1 MSMKRP
7 VAAVLALLTAVS
19 LLALHG
25 ALATAAPPAQSSVVG
40 SVPAQTPAV
49 DDGSVLSITTV
60 GNTVVAGGTFT
71 RAASRGGAMVT
82 RNSLM
87 AFDANTG
94 QLSSTFVPALNGR
107 VESVTPGPTAGTV
120 YVGGQFTT
128 VNGAPASHVALL
140 NVSTGQQV
148 AGFRAASTNG
158 LVNDLVLAGGRLY
171 AGGNF
176 TTAGGVAH
184 AGFAALN
191 ASTGALSPFMDL
203 QVSGHHN
210 DSGSGAQ
217 GAVGVRGL
225 DVTGDGSRMV
235 AIGNFKR
242 VDGLLRDQ
250 VVVVDL
256 TGTTSEVA
264 PDWNT
269 SRYSPYCFN
278 WAFDTYVR
286 GIDISPDGSY
296 FVISSTGGH
305 NTGTL
310 CDTAARFETFAT
322 GTNLQPTWVDYTGGD
337 TLWSVE
343 TTGEAVY
350 VGGHQRWMN
359 NPFASDSAGAGAVPR
374 PGIAALDPDT
384 GLPLRWNP
392 GRNPRGAAAFAL
404 HATDNGLWVGSDTE
418 WIGNFQYRRPR
429 LAFFPLAD
437 GAPVAEPAAPTLPGT
452 AYVGGRTGVTD
463 QRFLYRVNAGGPELG
478 SGDGGPNWA
487 ADNDTTSQFRN
498 GGSNSAGWNPV
509 PNVGASVPP
518 TAPRA
523 LFDSER
529 WDPGEAPEMD
539 WRFPVP
545 AGTPLQVRLYLSN
558 RCTCTSGVGQRV
570 FDVALDGNTVL
581 NDYDIVADTGDQVGI
596 MKSFDVVSDGA
607 VDIRL
612 GHVTEN
618 PLVNGIE
625 IMRTDVAAPPPNT
638 GNSLTAIPISSGGA
652 GAGQAA
658 DAGGIAWSNVRGA
671 FMLDETLY
679 YGKNDGYLYKRS
691 FDATTFGTEVRIDPY
706 NDPAWAGVSTGSGG
720 TFDGRISSFYSELPS
735 VTGMFYADGRIY
747 YTLQGQSPLYYR
759 TFSADSDIVG
769 PDRFEAPT
777 GRSWSGTG
785 GLFLANDTVYVASS
799 STGSLSS
806 VPFNAG
812 VPSGP
817 MTVVDDPAVSGN
829 DWRGRAVFLS
839 SEEPVAPNA
848 APTAAF
854 DQTCTGPT
862 CAFDAGAAGDTD
874 GTITSYAWDFGD
886 GETGTGANVSHTF
899 AAPGT
904 YQVSLEVTDDDGATD
919 VATANVTV
927 EQADPAGAVDFVGSD
942 AFQGNSTSPRV
953 TVPASVQAGDQMVLF
968 GSFGVLD
975 PGVTGPAGWTSV
987 GTQDSSSMTTRV
999 WTKTATAADAGS
1011 NATVGLG
1018 ATAKTTLSLAAYSG
1032 VDTTDPFVAVGS
1044 RAYASTNQHTTP
1056 QVVSGQP
1063 AWLVSFWADKSSATT
1078 AWTAPAGVAVREDA
1092 YTTLS
1097 GRVTSLL
1104 ADSAAPQAAGT
1115 LGGLTATTNQTSSR
1129 GAAWSLALRADA
1141 VDPAPD
1147 PGGDT
1152 ATFVAASNAQG
1163 AGTGTSLAV
1172 PAGVQNGDRLVLALS
1187 YPNTAGTTT
1196 LPAGWS
1202 LVDTNTNGVL
1212 TTRVYT
1218 KVAGAGDGANV
1229 GVNWAVDGKYAAV
1242 LAGYRGAH
1250 PTAPFGNVG
1259 TAGSASVSAQASPT
1273 VPMDAGSLA
1282 LTVWADKSSSTTQWT
1297 LPGAVGARQAS
1308 YGVGGGRFSV
1318 MLGDS
1323 RNAVVAGQYG
1333 GHTAT
1338 TDGVS
1343 GRASAWTLELRPAP

>member
-40 SVPAQTPAV
+40 SVPAQTPSV

-60 GNTVVAGGTFT
+60 GDTVVAGGTFT
-71 RAASRGGAMVT
+71 RAASRGGAQVT
-82 RNSLM
+82 RNYLM

-107 VESVTPGPTAGTV
+107 VESVIPGPRAGTV

-140 NVSTGQQV
+140 NVSNGQQV
-148 AGFRAASTNG
+148 SGFRAASTNG
-158 LVNDLVLAGGRLY
+158 LVNDLALAGGRLY

-176 TTAGGVAH
+176 TTAGGAAH
-184 AGFAALN
+184 AGFAAFN
-191 ASTGALSPFMDL
+191 PDTGALAPFMDL

-210 DSGSGAQ
+210 DSGTGAQ

-225 DVTGDGSRMV
+225 DVTADGRRMA

-256 TGTTSEVA
+256 TGTSSEVA

-322 GTNLQPTWVDYTGGD
+322 GNSIQPTWVDYTGGD

-359 NPFASDSAGAGAVPR
+359 NPFASDRAGAGSVPR

-392 GRNPRGAAAFAL
+392 GRNPRGAAAYAL
-404 HATDNGLWVGSDTE
+404 HATENGLWVGSDTE

-429 LAFFPLAD
+429 VAFFPLAD
-437 GAPVAEPAAPTLPGT
+437 GAPVVEPGPATLPGT
-452 AYVGGRTGVTD
+452 AYVGRPSP
-463 QRFLYRVNAGGPELG
+463 NA
-478 SGDGGPNWA
+478 
-487 ADNDTTSQFRN
+487 
-498 GGSNSAGWNPV
+498 
-509 PNVGASVPP
+509 
-518 TAPRA
+518 
-523 LFDSER
+523 
-529 WDPGEAPEMD
+529 
-539 WRFPVP
+539 
-545 AGTPLQVRLYLSN
+545 LS
-558 RCTCTSGVGQRV
+558 
-570 FDVALDGNTVL
+570 
-581 NDYDIVADTGDQVGI
+581 
-596 MKSFDVVSDGA
+596 
-607 VDIRL
+607 
-612 GHVTEN
+612 
-618 PLVNGIE
+618 
-625 IMRTDVAAPPPNT
+625 
-638 GNSLTAIPISSGGA
+638 AIPFDASGA
-652 GAGQAA
+652 GASQAA
-658 DAGGIAWSNVRGA
+658 ESGGMTWNNVRGA
-671 FMLDETLY
+671 FMLDDTLY
-679 YGKNDGYLYKRS
+679 YGKNDSFLYKRS
-691 FDATTFGTEVRIDPY
+691 YDGTTFGPELRIDPY
-706 NDPAWAGVSTGSGG
+706 NDPAWAGVSTGSGN
-720 TFDGRISSFYSELPS
+720 TYDGRVNSFYGELSS

-747 YTLQGQSPLYYR
+747 YTLSGQQSLFYR
-759 TFSADSDIVG
+759 TFSPDSDIVG
-769 PDRFEAPT
+769 PERISVPT
-777 GRSWSGTG
+777 GRNWSGTG
-785 GLFLANDTVYVASS
+785 GLFFADDTVYIVNASN
-799 STGSLSS
+799 GELSS
-806 VPFNAG
+806 VPFNGG
-812 VPSGP
+812 VPSAAP
-817 MTVVDDPAVSGN
+817 AVVDSPATGGN
-829 DWRGRAVFLS
+829 DWRGRGQFLL
-839 SEEPVAPNA
+839 SEEPVIPNVP
-848 APTAAF
+848 PTAAF
-854 DQTCTGPT
+854 DQTCTGLT

-874 GTITSYAWDFGD
+874 GNITSYAWNFGD
-886 GETGTGANVSHTF
+886 GESGTGANASHSY
-899 AAPGT
+899 AQPGT

-927 EQADPAGAVDFVGSD
+927 EQADPAGAVDFVASD
-942 AFQGNSTSPRV
+942 SFQGNSTSPRV

-975 PGVTGPAGWTSV
+975 PGVDTPAGWTPV
-987 GTQDSSSMTTRV
+987 GTRDSSSMTTRV
-999 WTKTATAADAGS
+999 WTRTATAADAGS
-1011 NATVGLG
+1011 NVTVGLG
-1018 ATAKTTLSLAAYSG
+1018 STAKTTLSLAVYSG
-1032 VDTTDPFVAVGS
+1032 VDTTNPFVATGS

-1056 QVVSGQP
+1056 QVVTGQP
-1063 AWLVSFWADKSSATT
+1063 AWLVSFWTDKSSATT
-1078 AWTAPAGVAVREDA
+1078 AWTSPAGVAVREDA
-1092 YTTLS
+1092 YTTLG

-1115 LGGLTATTNQTSSR
+1115 LGGLTATTDQTSSR
-1129 GAAWSLALRADA
+1129 GATWSLALRAEP
-1141 VDPAPD
+1141 PAPD
-1147 PGGDT
+1147 PGGD
-1152 ATFVAASNAQG
+1152 APAFVAASDAQ
-1163 AGTGTSLAV
+1163 GTGTGASLAV

-1187 YPNTAGTTT
+1187 YPNTAGATT

-1202 LVDTNTNGVL
+1202 LVDTHSNGAL

-1229 GVNWAVDGKYAAV
+1229 GVSWAVDGKYAAV

-1250 PTAPFGNVG
+1250 PTTPFGTVG

-1318 MLGDS
+1318 LLGDS
-1323 RNAVVAGQYG
+1323 RNAVAAGQYG

>member
-1 MSMKRP
+1 MSMKRS
-7 VAAVLALLTAVS
+7 VAAVLALLTGVS

-25 ALATAAPPAQSSVVG
+25 GLATAAPPTQSSVVG

-49 DDGSVLSITTV
+49 DDGSVLSINTV

-82 RNSLM
+82 RNYLM

-94 QLSSTFVPALNGR
+94 QLSSTFTPTLNGR
-107 VESVTPGPTAGTV
+107 VESVIPGPTAGTV

-148 AGFRAASTNG
+148 SGFRAASTNG
-158 LVNDLVLAGGRLY
+158 VVNDLVLAGGRLY

-176 TTAGGVAH
+176 TTAGGAAH
-184 AGFAALN
+184 AGFAAFN
-191 ASTGALSPFMDL
+191 PSTGALNAFVDL

-210 DSGSGAQ
+210 DSGTGAQ

-225 DVTGDGSRMV
+225 DVTPDGRRMV

-250 VVVVDL
+250 VVTVNL
-256 TGTTSEVA
+256 TGNTSDVA

-278 WAFDTYVR
+278 WAYDTYVR

-296 FVISSTGGH
+296 FVISTTGGQ
-305 NTGTL
+305 NAGTL

-359 NPFASDSAGAGAVPR
+359 NPLASDRAGAGAVPR
-374 PGIAALDPDT
+374 PGIAALDPET
-384 GLPLRWNP
+384 GLPLSWNP

-418 WIGNFQYRRPR
+418 WIGDFQYRRPR

-437 GAPVAEPAAPTLPGT
+437 GAPVVKPAPATLPGT
-452 AYVGGRTGVTD
+452 AYVGRTSP
-463 QRFLYRVNAGGPELG
+463 NA
-478 SGDGGPNWA
+478 
-487 ADNDTTSQFRN
+487 
-498 GGSNSAGWNPV
+498 
-509 PNVGASVPP
+509 
-518 TAPRA
+518 
-523 LFDSER
+523 
-529 WDPGEAPEMD
+529 
-539 WRFPVP
+539 
-545 AGTPLQVRLYLSN
+545 LS
-558 RCTCTSGVGQRV
+558 
-570 FDVALDGNTVL
+570 
-581 NDYDIVADTGDQVGI
+581 
-596 MKSFDVVSDGA
+596 
-607 VDIRL
+607 
-612 GHVTEN
+612 
-618 PLVNGIE
+618 
-625 IMRTDVAAPPPNT
+625 
-638 GNSLTAIPISSGGA
+638 AIPFDATG
-652 GAGQAA
+652 A
-658 DAGGIAWSNVRGA
+658 DAGQTVDSGGITWNTMRGA

-679 YGKNDGYLYKRS
+679 YGKNDNFLYKRS
-691 FDATTFGTEVRIDPY
+691 FDGTTFGPELRIDPY
-706 NDPAWAGVSTGSGG
+706 NDPAWAGISTGSGN
-720 TFDGRISSFYSELPS
+720 TYDGRVSNFYGELSSM
-735 VTGMFYADGRIY
+735 TGMFYADGRIY
-747 YTLQGQSPLYYR
+747 YTLSGQSSLFYR
-759 TFSADSDIVG
+759 SFSADSDVVG
-769 PDRFEAPT
+769 AERFTAPT
-777 GRSWSGTG
+777 GGRNWSGTG
-785 GLFLANDTVYVASS
+785 GLFFANDTVYVITASNG
-799 STGSLSS
+799 TLSS
-806 VPFNAG
+806 VPFNGGA
-812 VPSGP
+812 PSGAL
-817 MTVVDDPAVSGN
+817 TVVDSPATGGN
-829 DWRGRAVFLS
+829 DWRGRGQFLL
-839 SEEPVAPNA
+839 SEEPVIPNLP
-848 APTAAF
+848 PTAAF
-854 DQTCTGPT
+854 DQTCTSLT
-862 CAFDAGAAGDTD
+862 CAFDATASGDTD

-886 GETGTGANVSHTF
+886 GHNGDGANASHTY
-899 AAPGT
+899 ASPGT
-904 YQVSLEVTDDDGATD
+904 YAVSLEVTDDDGATD

-927 EQADPAGAVDFVGSD
+927 EQANPAGAVDFVGSN

-968 GSFGVLD
+968 GSFGLLD
-975 PGVTGPAGWTSV
+975 PGVTGPAGWAPV
-987 GTQDSSSMTTRV
+987 GTQDSASMTTRI
-999 WTKTATAADAGS
+999 WTRTATAADVGS
-1011 NATVGLG
+1011 NVTVGLG
-1018 ATAKTTLSLAAYSG
+1018 ATAKSTLSLAAYSG
-1032 VDTTDPFVAVGS
+1032 VDTTNPFVAVGS
-1044 RAYASTNQHTTP
+1044 RAYASTTQHITP

-1063 AWLVSFWADKSSATT
+1063 AWLVSFWTDKSPSTT

-1104 ADSAAPQAAGT
+1104 ADSAAPRAAGT
-1115 LGGLTATTNQTSSR
+1115 LGGLTATTDQTSSR
-1129 GAAWSLALRADA
+1129 GAAWSLALRAA
-1141 VDPAPD
+1141 APAPD
-1147 PGGDT
+1147 PGGD
-1152 ATFVAASNAQG
+1152 APTFVAASNTQG
-1163 AGTGTSLAV
+1163 SGTGTSLGV

-1187 YPNTAGTTT
+1187 QPSTSGATT

-1202 LVDTNTNGVL
+1202 QVDTHTSGAL

-1229 GVNWAVDGKYAAV
+1229 AVDWATAGKYAAV
-1242 LAGYRGAH
+1242 LTGYRGVH
-1250 PTAPFGNVG
+1250 PTAPFGSVG
-1259 TAGSASVSAQASPT
+1259 AVGAGGVSAQASPT

-1297 LPGAVGARQAS
+1297 SPGAVGARQAS

-1318 MLGDS
+1318 LLGDS
-1323 RNAVVAGQYG
+1323 RNAVPSGQYG

-1343 GRASAWTLELRPAP
+1343 GRTSAWTLELRSAP